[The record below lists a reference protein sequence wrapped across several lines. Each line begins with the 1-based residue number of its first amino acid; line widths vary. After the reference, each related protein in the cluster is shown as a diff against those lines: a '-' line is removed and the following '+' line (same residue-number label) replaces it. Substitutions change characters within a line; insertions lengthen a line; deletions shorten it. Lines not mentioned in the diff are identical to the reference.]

1 MSESL
6 ERAVIEAFVYVAAS
20 DGNFAAPELERFVA
34 WAKEQ
39 PLFADAE
46 PAQLAAR
53 FGDVAARFVADF
65 AEAERSALALIAE
78 QEGSSE
84 AADLLLN
91 AAGVAVVADGA
102 LKEVEETAVDRVA
115 RALGRE
121 PSNR

>member
-20 DGNFAAPELERFVA
+20 DGSFAAPELERFVR

-39 PLFADAE
+39 PLFADKE
-46 PAQLAAR
+46 PAQLAAS
-53 FGDVAARFVADF
+53 FGDVAARFVGDF
-65 AEAERSALALIAE
+65 EDAQEAALALIAE
-78 QEGSSE
+78 QSGSAE
-84 AADLLLN
+84 AEELLMR
-91 AAGVAVVADGA
+91 AAGVAVVADGR
-102 LKEVEETAVDRVA
+102 LEEVEETAVDRVA